1 MARQDFT
8 YVHTPAALAELLTA
22 LERADQVALD
32 TEFVSEGSYEPILC
46 LVQVATREGI
56 WIVDPLE
63 LPKLRPLWD
72 ALTSEARETVVLA
85 AREEIRFCLRY
96 AERPPQCLFDPQVGA
111 GLLGYGY
118 PLSHTN
124 LVKKALGV
132 NVASGEA
139 FTDWRQRPL
148 TERQLLYA
156 ADDVRYLL
164 ELRDLLQKDA
174 RRRGRADWLQAES
187 SRLVEKVV
195 AADTEERWRVSGSAG
210 LGRRDLGVLREL
222 WRWRDRVARSSNT
235 PPRKIMR
242 DELLVE
248 IARRKPPTPA
258 DLFQLRGMERGFV
271 RESGPRI
278 VEAVQRAL
286 QLPDAELPRSTRRD
300 DPPQLGVLSQFLSLA
315 ANGLAAEHEVDPAL
329 LATSAELQELVRWR
343 LGRSDEGE
351 PPVLQGWRGEI
362 LGQPLLEILDGKRT
376 VRVRTLKSANPLVF
390 EPMGQP

>member
-1 MARQDFT
+1 MSRPDFT
-8 YVHTPAALAELLTA
+8 YVHTPQALQALLEA
-22 LERADQVALD
+22 LRASEQVALD

-46 LVQVATREGI
+46 LVQVATPDGI
-56 WIVDPLE
+56 WIVDPLDLPNLSE
-63 LPKLRPLWD
+63 LWQE
-72 ALTSEARETVVLA
+72 LTSERRETVVLA

-96 AERPPQCLFDPQVGA
+96 AGRPPQRLTDPQVAA

-148 TERQLLYA
+148 TDRQLQYA

-164 ELRDLLQKDA
+164 ELRDFLMRDA
-174 RRRGRADWLQAES
+174 RFRQRETWVNSECR
-187 SRLVEKVV
+187 RLVEKVV
-195 AADTEERWRVSGSAG
+195 AADVEERWRVSGSAG
-210 LGRRDLGVLREL
+210 LGRRDLAVLREV
-222 WRWRDRVARSSNT
+222 WRWRDRTARATNT
-235 PPRKIMR
+235 PARRILR

-258 DLFQLRGMERGFV
+258 DLFQLRGLERGLV
-271 RESGPRI
+271 RESGPKI
-278 VEAVQRAL
+278 VEAVQTGL
-286 QLPDAELPRSTRRD
+286 KVPDADLPRSARRD
-300 DPPQLGVLSQFLSLA
+300 DPPQVGVLSQFLSLA
-315 ANGLAAEHEVDPAL
+315 ANALAAEHEVDPAL

-351 PPVLQGWRGEI
+351 PPLLQGWRGEI
-362 LGQPLLEILDGKRT
+362 LGQPLLEILEGKRL
-376 VRVRTLKSANPLVF
+376 VRVKTLKSSNPLIF
-390 EPMGQP
+390 ETRGE